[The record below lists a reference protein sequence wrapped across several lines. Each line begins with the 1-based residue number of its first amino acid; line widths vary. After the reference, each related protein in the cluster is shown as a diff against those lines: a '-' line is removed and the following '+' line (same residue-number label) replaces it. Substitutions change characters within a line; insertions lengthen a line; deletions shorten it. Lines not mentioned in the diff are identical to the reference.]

1 MDRYCRGAET
11 GPRAGEGA
19 HVPEWIVGRSPSFLD
34 TLARVARL
42 ASHDVPVLIEGE
54 TGAGKEVVVRLLH
67 YLSRRAG
74 RPFVPVNAGAIADG
88 LFENELF
95 GHAAG
100 AYTDAKARVK
110 GLVEIAEGGTLFLDE
125 IDALSG
131 HGQVAL
137 LRFLQDGS
145 YRPVGTGRD
154 LTADVRVVAA
164 TNADLD
170 SLLRAGSFRR
180 DLYYRLSGVTVRI
193 PPLRERAADVL
204 PLAEHFLAE
213 CNARPGATVR
223 TIGPELA
230 GWLLAQS
237 WPGNV
242 RELRSVI
249 ENRFIMCDHEVLT
262 PPGRPPTDAAATS
275 PAGLSD
281 AKARLISAF
290 ERHYLDRLM
299 SRCEGNVSRAAASAG
314 KERKTFSRLLRK
326 YGIEREAFTR
336 PQASDR
342 SGEDRAPE
350 ALALP

>member
-1 MDRYCRGAET
+1 M
-11 GPRAGEGA
+11 GPRAGARGR
-19 HVPEWIVGRSPSFLD
+19 VPEWIVGRSLPFRD
-34 TLARVARL
+34 ALARIERL
-42 ASHDVPVLIEGE
+42 APYDVPVLIEGE
-54 TGAGKEVVVRLLH
+54 TGSGKEVAVRLLH
-67 YLSRRAG
+67 YLSRRAA
-74 RPFVPVNAGAIADG
+74 RPFVPVNAGAVVDG
-88 LFENELF
+88 LVENELF

-110 GLVEIAEGGTLFLDE
+110 GLVETAEGGTLFLDE
-125 IDALSG
+125 IDALSS

-180 DLYYRLSGVTVRI
+180 DLFYRLSGVVVRI
-193 PPLRERAADVL
+193 PPLRERVVDIL
-204 PLAEHFLAE
+204 PLAEHFLAD
-213 CNARPGATVR
+213 CNARLGAMTAR

-230 GWLLAQS
+230 GWLLSQS

-242 RELRSVI
+242 RELRSMI
-249 ENRFIMCDHEVLT
+249 ENRFIMCDHDVLT
-262 PPGRPPTDAAATS
+262 PPGRPAADVPAS
-275 PAGLSD
+275 APAGLSE

-290 ERHYLDRLM
+290 ERHYLTRLM

-326 YGIEREAFTR
+326 YGIERSAFAPAAPPVR
-336 PQASDR
+336 GRD
-342 SGEDRAPE
+342 DRALTASARP
-350 ALALP
+350 